1 MGLNFDNKETVMQGK
16 MNIYLSKLMRLAT
29 MYDNHNYV
37 IILRK
42 AGLSSYIERFEY
54 KLTPYTYNGKWQN
67 DNIRYAPEEVFDYL
81 FFEIG
86 QEDKEHQYL
95 FLKAI
100 IEQISSFNS
109 YEIDINLLT
118 RYLLL
123 LGYKIIDTNNTEAN
137 GYSLIKAG
145 VVDNVETL
153 ENTMF
158 ENIINTYG
166 NAKYYYDQ
174 ANSTFIN
181 GDYNST
187 IGSCRELLEIVCNCK
202 TGLPKCGDSI
212 FKLSNISF
220 NDDRGKVED
229 INQAIK
235 YWCEKRKDVSI
246 FIRLYSLYNCLCE
259 YGSHPNLIPDMNVSF
274 LMLNET
280 KTTIYYLHNINKNI
294 P

>member
-1 MGLNFDNKETVMQGK
+1 MSLKFDNKETIKQGK
-16 MNIYLSKLMRLAT
+16 MESYLSKLMRLAT
-29 MYDNHNYV
+29 TNDNHNYV
-37 IILRK
+37 IILKK
-42 AGLSSYIERFEY
+42 AGLSSYIEEVGY
-54 KLTPYTYNGKWQN
+54 KLTPYTYNGNWQN
-67 DNIRYAPEEVFDYL
+67 ENVRYAPEEVFDR
-81 FFEIG
+81 FFYEIG
-86 QEDKEHQYL
+86 ADDKEHQYL

-100 IEQISSFNS
+100 VEQISSFNRS
-109 YEIDINLLT
+109 EIDIDLLE

-123 LGYKIIDTNNTEAN
+123 LGYEIIDTNDTEAN

-166 NAKYYYDQ
+166 NAKYYYNQ

-187 IGSCRELLEIVCNCK
+187 IDSCRELLEIVCNCK
-202 TGLPKCGDSI
+202 AGLSKCGNSI
-212 FKLSNISF
+212 FKLSNICF
-220 NDDRGKVED
+220 NDDKGKVED

-235 YWCEKRKDVSI
+235 YWCEKKKDVSI

-259 YGSHPNLIPDMNVSF
+259 YGSHPSMKPDYNIAL

-280 KTTIYYLHNINKNI
+280 KTTIYYLHNLK
-294 P
+294 